1 MLQSK
6 HNRAQHFSFF
16 FDSKLFMIM
25 LVLAGIGL
33 LAIGATSQIYLKKQL
48 LSLGLALGAFFV
60 TTLID
65 YRHYKKIS
73 EILYGLS
80 IFLLILVLNMGT
92 EAYGAQRWIQLG
104 GISFQPSELAK
115 LTLIIAMAKFLEAQR
130 GKLNSL
136 LETIP
141 SFILVG
147 IPFFI
152 IFKQPDL
159 GTAIIF
165 IGIFLVMA
173 LWAGMSVTRLFLLAS
188 PLLSLV
194 LLFAI
199 PWYPL
204 VTWTIYLL
212 ALFIFMFQRR
222 IQLLDATAFWFMNV
236 ASGIFSSFLWNS
248 LSLYQKNRLISFV
261 NPNIDPSGLGLRYHT
276 VKSVIAVG
284 SGGLLGKGYLQ
295 GPLTNLQYIPQQHTD
310 FIFSVIGEQF
320 GLWGS
325 LLVLGCFFYLF
336 YRLITIALESSTTF
350 GTLLVIGVTSMI
362 FVQFAVNIG
371 MNIGIMPVVGLPLPL
386 MSYGGTS
393 LILTFACLGIVESV
407 RIHKGGN
414 D

>member
-1 MLQSK
+1 
-6 HNRAQHFSFF
+6 
-16 FDSKLFMIM
+16 
-25 LVLAGIGL
+25 
-33 LAIGATSQIYLKKQL
+33 
-48 LSLGLALGAFFV
+48 
-60 TTLID
+60 
-65 YRHYKKIS
+65 
-73 EILYGLS
+73 
-80 IFLLILVLNMGT
+80 
-92 EAYGAQRWIQLG
+92 
-104 GISFQPSELAK
+104 
-115 LTLIIAMAKFLEAQR
+115 
-130 GKLNSL
+130 
-136 LETIP
+136 
-141 SFILVG
+141 
-147 IPFFI
+147 
-152 IFKQPDL
+152 
-159 GTAIIF
+159 
-165 IGIFLVMA
+165 
-173 LWAGMSVTRLFLLAS
+173 
-188 PLLSLV
+188 
-194 LLFAI
+194 
-199 PWYPL
+199 
-204 VTWTIYLL
+204 
-212 ALFIFMFQRR
+212 
-222 IQLLDATAFWFMNV
+222 MNV

-284 SGGLLGKGYLQ
+284 SGGILGKGYLQ

-336 YRLITIALESSTTF
+336 YRLITIALEASTTF